1 MKRDDVKRENTTIT
15 TRTTKNNTNEKQQQQ
30 MSFIRTTRYKQRA
43 KRALDRASTGTDES
57 PSYSFFNSSFEWCF
71 ELFVLT
77 ILFWS
82 KFFKEK
88 RRVKDDDFHQISFAL
103 STRSRSSKLIVFF

>member
-71 ELFVLT
+71 ELF
-77 ILFWS
+77 
-82 KFFKEK
+82 FF
-88 RRVKDDDFHQISFAL
+88 DDFFLKKIFYRKKTSEGRRL
-103 STRSRSSKLIVFF
+103 SSNIFCSEYEE

>member
-15 TRTTKNNTNEKQQQQ
+15 THTTKNNTNEKQQQQ

-71 ELFVLT
+71 ELFFLT

-82 KFFKEK
+82 QSYLKK
-88 RRVKDDDFHQISFAL
+88 KDE
-103 STRSRSSKLIVFF
+103 